1 MKRLWSKTLST
12 LWQET
17 MKYTITTCR
26 CKFGKSNKKQMCDVH
41 KDEKICYRN
50 FSRSKS
56 SSWKSAR
63 NFVDEMISDVWRRNE
78 QPYKLRTELTPQTLH
93 HEDVTQHQSQPY
105 AGLHQHWTR
114 LVDTTTSRN
123 VWRISGCSFSH
134 WIRNWTTSTKTRIA
148 STRITTPQQRQ
159 SKCWCSSPN
168 EPDKFGLGLDESNL
182 SISSAV
188 VISCFSQE
196 LTYKRLFRCIR
207 HAHCWYLVGE
217 LGQSPLHTNM
227 RWMFGLW
234 TQHPN
239 ADANLDTNGTTCD
252 PIEDLTHDDIDTKSH
267 MSDTPLQLPANVSRV
282 EQFSSGHALTSKT
295 RSRAKCSV
303 FNRYKIK
310 KDWILGNCRTQ
321 LHVFNVHV

>member
-1 MKRLWSKTLST
+1 MIIAKRLDVPFNHQQTEFLAATHQHEAALKQNLVNTL
-12 LWQET
+12 ERNNE

-41 KDEKICYRN
+41 KDEKICYRD
-50 FSRSKS
+50 FPRSKS

-78 QPYKLRTELTPQTLH
+78 QPYELRTKLRPQALH
-93 HEDVTQHQSQPY
+93 QEDVTQHQRQPY

-123 VWRISGCSFSH
+123 AWRISGCSFSH
-134 WIRNWTTSTKTRIA
+134 WTRNWTTSTKTIIA

-182 SISSAV
+182 SVSSAV

-207 HAHCWYLVGE
+207 QRETETNSWHRNDCEEVEQQLSRHWPSTNTSTE
-217 LGQSPLHTNM
+217 LWSWKRARRTVSARPLHN
-227 RWMFGLW
+227 
-234 TQHPN
+234 
-239 ADANLDTNGTTCD
+239 
-252 PIEDLTHDDIDTKSH
+252 
-267 MSDTPLQLPANVSRV
+267 
-282 EQFSSGHALTSKT
+282 
-295 RSRAKCSV
+295 
-303 FNRYKIK
+303 
-310 KDWILGNCRTQ
+310 
-321 LHVFNVHV
+321 